1 MSKNVLLMSTSMP
14 TQKFG
19 LAEWGLSSLLS
30 LTWGS
35 SFLLIAI
42 ATDHF
47 EPAVVPFGRSL
58 SGAAALTCIRGAL
71 EPVPRRHWPRIA
83 LLGLIW
89 MALPFWLF
97 PLAEQTVTSGV
108 AAMMNGGLPVFTA
121 LITAL
126 WVRRVPSR
134 QRVFAIAIGFF
145 GITVIAAP
153 AIYEESQSGKPVADV
168 RGIFYLLAAV
178 TCYAVATNIARPL
191 QAQFSPARLL
201 VRVQFTASLWSL
213 PFAVSSLDDSS
224 FSLTSFAA
232 LLGLGVVGTGF
243 AFVVFGVL
251 LERTGI
257 TRAMIPTYFTPIVGL
272 ILGSV
277 FRSEHVAALSVVGMG
292 VVIFS
297 AWMTSKPDTRDV
309 MLHE

>member
-1 MSKNVLLMSTSMP
+1 M
-14 TQKFG
+14 
-19 LAEWGLSSLLS
+19 
-30 LTWGS
+30 
-35 SFLLIAI
+35 
-42 ATDHF
+42 
-47 EPAVVPFGRSL
+47 
-58 SGAAALTCIRGAL
+58 
-71 EPVPRRHWPRIA
+71 
-83 LLGLIW
+83 
-89 MALPFWLF
+89 LF
-97 PLAEQTVTSGV
+97 
-108 AAMMNGGLPVFTA
+108 
-121 LITAL
+121 
-126 WVRRVPSR
+126 R
-134 QRVFAIAIGFF
+134 
-145 GITVIAAP
+145 
-153 AIYEESQSGKPVADV
+153 
-168 RGIFYLLAAV
+168 
-178 TCYAVATNIARPL
+178 
-191 QAQFSPARLL
+191 
-201 VRVQFTASLWSL
+201 
-213 PFAVSSLDDSS
+213 SLDDSS